1 VDIDIVGGQRLG
13 HGAGMGYDELD
24 WRFFSGCGINSLFS
38 ASCQSGSWRMEVC
51 AEEVACAYVSE
62 ETQGN
67 RCPAA

>member
-38 ASCQSGSWRMEVC
+38 AMLPVWVLEDGSLCRRGSLC
-51 AEEVACAYVSE
+51 ICK
-62 ETQGN
+62 
-67 RCPAA
+67 